1 MPLDS
6 DIANAD
12 AHLHVEFYEHEKDP
26 YKGKPFI
33 RIMIPGDKTSVI
45 DTIAADHH
53 KRRFQRQWLHFQAQN
68 TEGQVVGTP
77 LSVWHKE
84 RPDELTDGQFQE
96 LLILK
101 FQSVEQ
107 LAMAADQQ
115 IQRVGMG
122 AAGLRERARQYLSG
136 KNAQVSGAE
145 LRAAQK
151 EIAEL
156 RAMVANIA
164 KMQSAAPL
172 TAAAKLKKRS
182 GWPKGKK
189 RVLVNVQHDDAAT
202 GATGSE

>member
-12 AHLHVEFYEHEKDP
+12 MHLHVEFYEHEKDP
-26 YKGKPFI
+26 YKGKPFV

-45 DTIAADHH
+45 DTLAGDHH
-53 KRRFQRQWLHFQAQN
+53 KRRFQRQWLHFQAQSTDN
-68 TEGQVVGTP
+68 QVVGTP
-77 LSVWHKE
+77 LSLWHKE
-84 RPDELTDGQFQE
+84 RPEELTDGQLQE

-122 AAGLRERARQYLSG
+122 ASGLRERARQYLSG
-136 KNAQVSGAE
+136 KNAQFSGAE
-145 LRAAQK
+145 LKAAQA
-151 EIAEL
+151 EIVEL

-164 KMQSAAPL
+164 KMQAAAPL
-172 TAAAKLKKRS
+172 AAAAR
-182 GWPKGKK
+182 PKGKRGRPFK
-189 RVLVNVQHDDAAT
+189 RKVPVNVQHNDAAI